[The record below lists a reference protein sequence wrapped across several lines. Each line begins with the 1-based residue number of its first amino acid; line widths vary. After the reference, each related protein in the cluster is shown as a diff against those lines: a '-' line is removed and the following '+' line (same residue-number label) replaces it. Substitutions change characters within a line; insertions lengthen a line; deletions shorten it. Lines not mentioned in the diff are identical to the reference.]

1 MKLNFYILLLCLSS
15 IGITSWG
22 RNATPTSH
30 LTVLQLNIWH
40 EGSIV
45 EGGFEAI
52 ADEVAQVDAD
62 IVFFS
67 EVRNY
72 NGTFFISRIIEAL
85 KKRGKTYYGEH
96 NPLDVGILSKYNIS
110 QQEIIYPKDSGCG
123 SILKAT
129 IGIAGH
135 TIAVYS
141 AHLDYK
147 NYACYL
153 PRGYNGS
160 TWKKMTQPVHNR

>member
-72 NGTFFISRIIEAL
+72 NGTFFISRINLFTSSEPLNCLCTAASTFAL
-85 KKRGKTYYGEH
+85 
-96 NPLDVGILSKYNIS
+96 L
-110 QQEIIYPKDSGCG
+110 
-123 SILKAT
+123 
-129 IGIAGH
+129 
-135 TIAVYS
+135 
-141 AHLDYK
+141 
-147 NYACYL
+147 
-153 PRGYNGS
+153 
-160 TWKKMTQPVHNR
+160 

>member
-52 ADEVAQVDAD
+52 ADEVAQVDAY
-62 IVFFS
+62 IVFS
-67 EVRNY
+67 AKSATTMAPSLYPASLRHLRNVEKL
-72 NGTFFISRIIEAL
+72 TME
-85 KKRGKTYYGEH
+85 
-96 NPLDVGILSKYNIS
+96 NIT
-110 QQEIIYPKDSGCG
+110 
-123 SILKAT
+123 L
-129 IGIAGH
+129 
-135 TIAVYS
+135 
-141 AHLDYK
+141 
-147 NYACYL
+147 
-153 PRGYNGS
+153 
-160 TWKKMTQPVHNR
+160 WM

>member
-96 NPLDVGILSKYNIS
+96 NPLDVGILSKG
-110 QQEIIYPKDSGCG
+110 QRLRLYPES
-123 SILKAT
+123 
-129 IGIAGH
+129 
-135 TIAVYS
+135 
-141 AHLDYK
+141 
-147 NYACYL
+147 NYRHSRTYYCRL
-153 PRGYNGS
+153 FRPLRL
-160 TWKKMTQPVHNR
+160 

>member
-52 ADEVAQVDAD
+52 ADEVA
-62 IVFFS
+62 
-67 EVRNY
+67 
-72 NGTFFISRIIEAL
+72 
-85 KKRGKTYYGEH
+85 
-96 NPLDVGILSKYNIS
+96 
-110 QQEIIYPKDSGCG
+110 
-123 SILKAT
+123 
-129 IGIAGH
+129 
-135 TIAVYS
+135 
-141 AHLDYK
+141 
-147 NYACYL
+147 
-153 PRGYNGS
+153 
-160 TWKKMTQPVHNR
+160 

>member
-72 NGTFFISRIIEAL
+72 NGTLYPASLRHLRNVEKL
-85 KKRGKTYYGEH
+85 TME
-96 NPLDVGILSKYNIS
+96 NIT
-110 QQEIIYPKDSGCG
+110 
-123 SILKAT
+123 L
-129 IGIAGH
+129 
-135 TIAVYS
+135 
-141 AHLDYK
+141 
-147 NYACYL
+147 
-153 PRGYNGS
+153 
-160 TWKKMTQPVHNR
+160 WM

>member
-30 LTVLQLNIWH
+30 LTVLQLNIWQ

-72 NGTFFISRIIEAL
+72 NGASLRHLRNVEKLTME
-85 KKRGKTYYGEH
+85 
-96 NPLDVGILSKYNIS
+96 NIT
-110 QQEIIYPKDSGCG
+110 
-123 SILKAT
+123 L
-129 IGIAGH
+129 
-135 TIAVYS
+135 
-141 AHLDYK
+141 
-147 NYACYL
+147 
-153 PRGYNGS
+153 
-160 TWKKMTQPVHNR
+160 WM

>member
-1 MKLNFYILLLCLSS
+1 MLLSFSKEGDVYKRQLLCLSS

-72 NGTFFISRIIEAL
+72 NGTLDTGVPPSKPPTYPTHHVPRFNWGL
-85 KKRGKTYYGEH
+85 VKR
-96 NPLDVGILSKYNIS
+96 
-110 QQEIIYPKDSGCG
+110 
-123 SILKAT
+123 
-129 IGIAGH
+129 
-135 TIAVYS
+135 
-141 AHLDYK
+141 
-147 NYACYL
+147 
-153 PRGYNGS
+153 
-160 TWKKMTQPVHNR
+160 

>member
-96 NPLDVGILSKYNIS
+96 NPL
-110 QQEIIYPKDSGCG
+110 
-123 SILKAT
+123 A
-129 IGIAGH
+129 
-135 TIAVYS
+135 
-141 AHLDYK
+141 
-147 NYACYL
+147 
-153 PRGYNGS
+153 
-160 TWKKMTQPVHNR
+160 

>member
-30 LTVLQLNIWH
+30 LTVLQLNIWQ

-62 IVFFS
+62 IVCFS

-72 NGTFFISRIIEAL
+72 NPASLRHLRNVEKLTME
-85 KKRGKTYYGEH
+85 
-96 NPLDVGILSKYNIS
+96 NIT
-110 QQEIIYPKDSGCG
+110 
-123 SILKAT
+123 L
-129 IGIAGH
+129 
-135 TIAVYS
+135 
-141 AHLDYK
+141 
-147 NYACYL
+147 
-153 PRGYNGS
+153 
-160 TWKKMTQPVHNR
+160 WM

>member
-52 ADEVAQVDAD
+52 ADIIRKTKRFA
-62 IVFFS
+62 FS
-67 EVRNY
+67 ER
-72 NGTFFISRIIEAL
+72 TA
-85 KKRGKTYYGEH
+85 
-96 NPLDVGILSKYNIS
+96 
-110 QQEIIYPKDSGCG
+110 
-123 SILKAT
+123 
-129 IGIAGH
+129 
-135 TIAVYS
+135 
-141 AHLDYK
+141 
-147 NYACYL
+147 
-153 PRGYNGS
+153 
-160 TWKKMTQPVHNR
+160 